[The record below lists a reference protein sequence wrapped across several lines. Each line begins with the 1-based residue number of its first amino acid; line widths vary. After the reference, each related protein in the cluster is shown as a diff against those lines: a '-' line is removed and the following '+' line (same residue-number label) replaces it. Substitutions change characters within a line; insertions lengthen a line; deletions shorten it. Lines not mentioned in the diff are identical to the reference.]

1 MRLHNEADNKAEVDE
16 VLEEI
21 EQFIIHDLNVNN
33 SNDYDNEEYENEGEE
48 QSKKVEVYNSR

>member
-1 MRLHNEADNKAEVDE
+1 MRLHNVADNKAEVDE